1 MGKSQMTTDTNIY
14 SNDEYVSK
22 NPTLHEEDANWKLE
36 HIIPQIDKII
46 IEKGHTGTEIVLL
59 DVGGGTGTILQEIA
73 KYISK
78 EHNLTVKKII
88 IDLSPKALEIQTKNN
103 ADYYKALNEDISKTS
118 LSDKEVD
125 ITLMIDVLEHIPNP
139 IMALQEIKRVS
150 KTAIFKIPLESNIFE
165 NIFNILTNGKVAKKL
180 EQQYGHVNRYRTG
193 KFISQIKRTSGKV
206 VELRYTKFYTIQ
218 QKSLTKSAA
227 IRAKLARYTSR
238 VSPKISASLYGDFIV
253 TTINY

>member
-1 MGKSQMTTDTNIY
+1 MTTNTDIY

-46 IEKGHTGTEIVLL
+46 GKFPPNGTEIALL
-59 DVGGGTGTILQEIA
+59 DVGGGTGTILREIA
-73 KYISK
+73 NHIQKTHK
-78 EHNLTVKKII
+78 LTVKKII

-103 ADYYKALNEDISKTS
+103 TDCYKALNEDITKTS
-118 LSDKEVD
+118 LNDKEVD
-125 ITLMIDVLEHIPNP
+125 ITLMIDVIEHIPNP
-139 IMALQEIKRVS
+139 IMALQEIKRIS

-165 NIFNILTNGKVAKKL
+165 NTFNALTNGKTAKKL
-180 EQQYGHVNRYRTG
+180 QQQYGHVNRYRTG
-193 KFISQIKRTSGKV
+193 KFISQIKSTSGKV
-206 VELRYTKFYTIQ
+206 IARHYTKYYTTQ

-227 IRAKLARYTSR
+227 IRAKLARYTIR

-253 TTINY
+253 TTVKY